1 MTGDRTTARL
11 RLAPAAAADP
21 PSRMLADLPP
31 GWHGEVI
38 GPGIEGWE
46 SMAEAGRDRA
56 LRLEGLPAW
65 LRLELAWMAHWQHRD
80 GLKVSVNVCN
90 QLASLLAWAP
100 GAGHMLPQSLAW
112 ADKQDLLRLHGTWF
126 HARHGRLPAAAGGR
140 RAKLERLLGYPRLA
154 LAARLHDGAWWE
166 LDTWHPRCDPRIPL
180 RPREPCRSVGCSPG
194 EARLP
199 WVKNAI
205 KWHLSVLLE
214 SGALTW
220 STLTCQRSPALL
232 RFARWLESLAEPAA
246 AIGDPQQAGVFAAAF
261 RRWAGD
267 PAHRSSAGR
276 PPAAVSAGKVNLD
289 LWSAAGLMAFL
300 TDHRQEAGQ
309 ILGPSPWDEL
319 TDVHP
324 AIWLRQRTR
333 IRRREL
339 LTDETRYVD
348 DHALAQ
354 ITACLSALG
363 EPADR
368 TITVTTGGST
378 RVLPGQDDPQLM
390 RMLLLQILTGR
401 RASEICLCPFDCL
414 SPAASSAAGGDAVAR
429 FRYGQS
435 KIDAAPDTILVDA
448 ETVAVIEEQQRW
460 LRRCFP
466 GRDLPHLFPQRRAN
480 AHGAKPYG
488 NSNYGRALAQF
499 SELAQITDSAGHP
512 VKLSHTHRF
521 RHTRLTKLAEL
532 GLPVHVLQRYAG
544 HYAGDLVKLI
554 MLGDCLVEAGQQSVE
569 DFLAPGLALGGGVVA
584 LLFEGGAELD
594 GGLEERARFAD
605 GLEVAVQ
612 ADGAGAVAVAEHP
625 LVHFGAEFAHL
636 GALGAGGQVLRGVVE
651 GLDLLRH
658 REVFLGHGAVGDAG
672 IHHGHPHRSMAEKG
686 GYRLEAHAPV
696 DGLGGQRVP
705 EPVRADVADPG
716 GAGGLGDGP
725 VDAAL
730 PDALA
735 VLGEQVRGA
744 QAGGPCGEPGVEE
757 VFELGVQ
764 RDVAVGAE
772 LAERHVEP
780 VGGADLHD
788 GVDGEVEELAFAQ
801 AGAGQE
807 FHGQADER
815 VGVGAGGLQQLGERA
830 VVQEAGQR
838 LVAQRQVA
846 GEHQHRGG
854 DVAAVPLGEPL
865 EAGAQGAEVLGEADL
880 GQFPAAGR
888 WPAGQVQ
895 LVGLDVAAAKVGDA
909 GRPLGRCRPASRRTR
924 AARPRRA
931 PWSRLAATGAPGR
944 CSRPGWTPAAAAPMP
959 TARPVQP
966 SGQGWSCGERCRAR
980 RGGTRWSAIRTVPR

>member
-1 MTGDRTTARL
+1 
-11 RLAPAAAADP
+11 
-21 PSRMLADLPP
+21 MLADLPP

-46 SMAEAGRDRA
+46 SMAEADRDRA
-56 LRLEGLPAW
+56 LRLEGLPAR

-80 GLKVSVNVCN
+80 GLKVSVDVCN

-112 ADKQDLLRLHGTWF
+112 AGKQDLLRLHGTWF
-126 HARHGRLPAAAGGR
+126 HARHGGLPAAAGGR

-300 TDHRQEAGQ
+300 AGHRQEAAQ

-339 LTDETRYVD
+339 LADETRYVD

-354 ITACLSALG
+354 ITACLPVLG

-368 TITVTTGGST
+368 TITVTTSGST

-414 SPAASSAAGGDAVAR
+414 SPAASSAAEGDAVAR

-460 LRRCFP
+460 LRGCFP

-488 NSNYGRALAQF
+488 NSNYGRGLALL
-499 SELAQITDSAGHP
+499 SELAQITDSAGHS

-521 RHTRLTKLAEL
+521 RHTRLTQLAEL

-544 HYAGDLVKLI
+544 HSTPTMSMHYVARRD
-554 MLGDCLVEAGQQSVE
+554 EHAEQA
-569 DFLAPGLALGGGVVA
+569 FLATRK
-584 LLFEGGAELD
+584 F
-594 GGLEERARFAD
+594 RAD
-605 GLEVAVQ
+605 GT
-612 ADGAGAVAVAEHP
+612 
-625 LVHFGAEFAHL
+625 
-636 GALGAGGQVLRGVVE
+636 
-651 GLDLLRH
+651 
-658 REVFLGHGAVGDAG
+658 
-672 IHHGHPHRSMAEKG
+672 
-686 GYRLEAHAPV
+686 
-696 DGLGGQRVP
+696 RVIFSGKTTTRCTCSTAQTGSCP
-705 EPVRADVADPG
+705 TATACCRRC
-716 GAGGLGDGP
+716 
-725 VDAAL
+725 
-730 PDALA
+730 
-735 VLGEQVRGA
+735 RGA
-744 QAGGPCGEPGVEE
+744 
-757 VFELGVQ
+757 
-764 RDVAVGAE
+764 
-772 LAERHVEP
+772 
-780 VGGADLHD
+780 
-788 GVDGEVEELAFAQ
+788 
-801 AGAGQE
+801 
-807 FHGQADER
+807 
-815 VGVGAGGLQQLGERA
+815 
-830 VVQEAGQR
+830 
-838 LVAQRQVA
+838 
-846 GEHQHRGG
+846 
-854 DVAAVPLGEPL
+854 
-865 EAGAQGAEVLGEADL
+865 
-880 GQFPAAGR
+880 
-888 WPAGQVQ
+888 
-895 LVGLDVAAAKVGDA
+895 
-909 GRPLGRCRPASRRTR
+909 
-924 AARPRRA
+924 RRA
-931 PWSRLAATGAPGR
+931 
-944 CSRPGWTPAAAAPMP
+944 M
-959 TARPVQP
+959 
-966 SGQGWSCGERCRAR
+966 RA
-980 RGGTRWSAIRTVPR
+980 